1 MKITPAH
8 SYSAV
13 PFMFTVAPIGKTKLE
28 MVFDTPAFFSTLLM
42 VTGRV
47 ALEEQVEKAV
57 NMAGVI
63 ALKCLI
69 GLIFVDKKKIAGRT
83 TNR

>member
-13 PFMFTVAPIGKTKLE
+13 PFMLTVAPMGSTKLE
-28 MVFDTPAFFSTLLM
+28 IVLETPALFSTSLM

-47 ALEEQVEKAV
+47 AFDEQVENAV
-57 NMAGVI
+57 AIAPLMAR
-63 ALKCLI
+63 KCHT
-69 GLIFVDKKKIAGRT
+69 GLIRVSA
-83 TNR
+83 